1 MDCVDSSRCVVFG
14 NPNASAREILDHL
27 GATYHSARGGFSRF

>member
-1 MDCVDSSRCVVFG
+1 MDCVDSTRCVVFG